1 MKFLTYLSLLTLCS
15 LLHAQSYWYGGM
27 TRIPGGE
34 TDAIQTA
41 FNIGGQ
47 SFGLNLSKVTNLST
61 GETYEPGEDDD
72 TDIGFQ
78 TFQIGG
84 EAAWVQDYF
93 DLEGGVDLSL
103 SGMNSDLANL
113 DELYLGF
120 NFRVGGVIKYD
131 FNPSQDLTIT
141 PYLRSGLSF
150 EFVTNDLAVPTTTYT
165 IYGPITTY
173 DSYDYGSSL
182 FNTFFNMRLG
192 TSLRW
197 KGLVTGIA
205 LGKYFPIAGDLSDVF
220 DNIPDQDAID
230 PLFLQLNLGYEFS
243 DYSTLSLGWRLE
255 WYDFSRTVTER
266 ISGDRFK
273 GDFEWEGFQLDV
285 TYSKNF

>member
-1 MKFLTYLSLLTLCS
+1 MKILAYLSLLTLCS
-15 LLHAQSYWYGGM
+15 ALHAQSYWYGGM
-27 TRIPGGE
+27 TRVPGGE
-34 TDAIQTA
+34 SDSFVTA

-47 SFGLNLSKVTNLST
+47 SFGHNLTKITNLRT
-61 GETYEPGEDDD
+61 GETFEPGEEDD

-93 DLEGGVDLSL
+93 DLEGGLDLSL
-103 SGMNSDLANL
+103 SGMNSDIADL

-120 NFRVGGVIKYD
+120 NFRFGGVIKYD
-131 FNPSQDLTIT
+131 FNPSEDLTIT

-165 IYGPITTY
+165 VYGPITTY
-173 DSYDYGSSL
+173 DYYDYGSSL

-220 DNIPDQDAID
+220 DNIPDQDPID

-255 WYDFSRTVTER
+255 WYDFSRTVNEPV
-266 ISGDRFK
+266 SGDNYK
-273 GDFEWEGFQLDV
+273 ADFEWEGSQFDL
-285 TYSKNF
+285 TYSKFF